1 MCGISGGV
9 IGYGIEEAIAK
20 STFISVVDILIE
32 EKGNPFPHTSSYLAT
47 LREQGIAMQET
58 VNKMVDQIAI
68 QIANIF

>member
-32 EKGNPFPHTSSYLAT
+32 EKGNPFPHTLSYLAT

>member
-1 MCGISGGV
+1 MRGISGGV

-20 STFISVVDILIE
+20 STFISAVDILIE
-32 EKGNPFPHTSSYLAT
+32 KKGNPFPHTASYLAT
-47 LREQGIAMQET
+47 LRDQGLAMQEA